1 MTVARFE
8 CCHLGSCHMAR
19 RVQEGIL
26 KGILMLLQD
35 MSRVL
40 AVDILVEGTQDPEGS
55 SVVGRKYLGDG
66 LPPRD

>member
-1 MTVARFE
+1 
-8 CCHLGSCHMAR
+8 MAR